1 MCWWIMGADA
11 VILMAADVADD
22 VAEAADDAADTADAA
37 DAAEDGGT
45 MCPGMLS
52 LHACSGNVGAGLRC
66 LRCSP
71 SVCCLAESLVSGVLV
86 GWI

>member
-1 MCWWIMGADA
+1 MCWWIMGA
-11 VILMAADVADD
+11 
-22 VAEAADDAADTADAA
+22 EAADDAA

-45 MCPGMLS
+45 TCPGMLS
-52 LHACSGNVGAGLRC
+52 LHACSGNVGARLRC

-71 SVCCLAESLVSGVLV
+71 SVRCLAESLVSGVLA